1 MLAVE
6 STHDV
11 IVFGPYLLDR
21 AAGRVL
27 RDGSNVKLRPK
38 TFMLLEHLALRPGQL
53 VSKVELM
60 DAVWPA
66 THVTPSVLAGCVR
79 ELRRALGDDARAPR
93 FVETAHRRGYR
104 FIGAPATSAVQPATS
119 TRIVPLTPTS
129 ELAELARRFAQA
141 VSRVGRRSGRARAV
155 RTRGPRRR
163 TRGGRTKGR
172 RRLR

>member
-129 ELAELARRFAQA
+129 ELAE
-141 VSRVGRRSGRARAV
+141 RVGRRSGRARAV